1 MITTLACT
9 ICGYHSPE
17 NTSNAAGYS
26 IFFLLI
32 VILAILGGVVFFMAR
47 LMKRER
53 ATLDPELNDD
63 YVRPPSATR

>member
-1 MITTLACT
+1 MISVLSCS
-9 ICGYHSPE
+9 ICGYHSVE

-32 VILAILGGVVFFMAR
+32 VILAILGTVIFFMAR

-53 ATLDPELNDD
+53 ANLDPELNDD
-63 YVRPPSATR
+63 YVRPPSAHR